1 MTYVYEVGKEF
12 LLRNGFTA
20 IVIDTDFE
28 SDGTKKKL
36 NF

>member
-20 IVIDTDFE
+20 IVIDNDFGGQQC
-28 SDGTKKKL
+28 SNRSIL
-36 NF
+36 